1 MQTRAVPYF
10 AFDHAKEAIAYYE
23 RVFGATDIYR
33 LAPQPEQAKLF
44 GLPTDGDLAA
54 MTMHAGFTVLGV
66 RIECADAFQGHQEPS
81 GQVAVML
88 DINGDDPVSVQAADD
103 FYQRLVDSGE
113 VTIDMPF
120 ATQFWGDKMG
130 HITDKYGIS
139 WMLSVSSWQ
148 QDLTQTTGD

>member
-1 MQTRAVPYF
+1 MQTRAMPYF
-10 AFDHAKEAIAYYE
+10 AFDHAKAAIAYYE
-23 RVFGATDIYR
+23 RVFGATNVYR
-33 LAPQPEQAKLF
+33 LAPEAAQAKMF
-44 GLPTDGDLAA
+44 GLPADTDLTS

-66 RIECADAFQGHQEPS
+66 QIACADAFQGHQEPS

-88 DINGDDPVSVQAADD
+88 DINGDDPTSVQAADD

-148 QDLTQTTGD
+148 KNSATAE

>member
-10 AFDHAKEAIAYYE
+10 AFDHAKEAITYYE
-23 RVFGATDIYR
+23 RVFGATNVYR
-33 LAPQPEQAKLF
+33 LAPEAAHVEMF
-44 GLPTDGDLAA
+44 GLLADA
-54 MTMHAGFTVLGV
+54 NLSEMTMHAGFTVLGV
-66 RIECADAFQGHQEPS
+66 QIECADAFQGHQEPS

-88 DINGDDPVSVQAADD
+88 DINGDDSASVCAADD

-148 QDLTQTTGD
+148 NNPATVE